1 MYNLERINSIL
12 VGYLNRSKIPDHAV
26 TVPVAFAYGPD
37 DKIDRES
44 WINSLCVGDL
54 VGFYAELPEED
65 FGRWRSSKTRGVGIV
80 SDVTKNWLHIQW
92 IDWDHKTGGMRVK
105 RSASSDTSMCRMR
118 LPDEPDIAYN
128 LFVSPYDGVGMDRML
143 RVLRHAQ
150 GVHVGAKVYD
160 SVVCVSI
167 EREEHLRYIGS
178 RGVIDPSKIKIYGGS
193 EYDKACEQEHVRER
207 ALDLYNRP

>member
-1 MYNLERINSIL
+1 MHDPESINSIL
-12 VGYLNRSKIPDHAV
+12 VGYMNRARIPDHAV
-26 TVPVAFAYGPD
+26 TAPVAFVYGPD
-37 DKIDRES
+37 DMGDRAS

-54 VGFYAELPEED
+54 VGSYADLPEGD
-65 FGRWRSSKTRGVGIV
+65 FGRWRPIRTRGVGIV
-80 SDVTKNWLHIQW
+80 SDVTKSWLHIQW
-92 IDWDHKTGGMRVK
+92 VDWDGQTGGMRIK
-105 RSASSDTSMCRMR
+105 KTASQGRSVCRIR
-118 LPDEPDIAYN
+118 SPVEVNIAYN
-128 LFVSPYDGVGMDRML
+128 LFVSPYDGVGMDGML
-143 RVLRHAQ
+143 KVLRHAQ

-160 SVVCVSI
+160 SVVCLSV